1 MFTTKLDIMPEIV
14 LSLNG
19 YKHVLQL
26 ISESFKSMK
35 VWKVKFQDGA
45 EAVLC
50 KVGDVW
56 LQRNEDNLD
65 NSLIK
70 AIGEYIDRMNMNVS
84 FS

>member
-1 MFTTKLDIMPEIV
+1 MPEIV

-26 ISESFKSMK
+26 ISETFKSMN

-45 EAVLC
+45 EAVLY
-50 KVGDVW
+50 KVGNVW

-65 NSLIK
+65 NSLLK
-70 AIGEYIDRMNMNVS
+70 AIGEHIDRMSMNVS

>member
-1 MFTTKLDIMPEIV
+1 MPEIV

-26 ISESFKSMK
+26 ISETFKSMN
-35 VWKVKFQDGA
+35 VWKVKFHDGA
-45 EAVLC
+45 EAVLY
-50 KVGDVW
+50 KVGNVW

-65 NSLIK
+65 NSLLK